1 LAVLIL
7 ALGIGANTAIF
18 SLIHAV
24 MLNPLP
30 YKNPGNLCVLWSD
43 FSKSGGNRRAFSA
56 PGNYF
61 DWRDRSRSFQSLT
74 AYAIANRTFTAL
86 DQPITPLTH
95 EVTANYFDVLGVS
108 AFRGR
113 TFLPGEDQPGH
124 DRVALIS
131 HSLWVSAFGA
141 SDVAIG
147 KTVELDGQ
155 SAQLIGVMPPGFRV
169 PNNGIPVQPDLWIPA
184 SFETLR
190 LERAYRN
197 LVAFGRLKPGVALG
211 QARAELSSIAD
222 QIVRENPLTGN
233 AAGVSVELIR
243 DALTQEFRSTFILL
257 LGAVFVIHLIACAN
271 VANLL
276 LA

>member
-1 LAVLIL
+1 
-7 ALGIGANTAIF
+7 
-18 SLIHAV
+18 
-24 MLNPLP
+24 
-30 YKNPGNLCVLWSD
+30 
-43 FSKSGGNRRAFSA
+43 
-56 PGNYF
+56 
-61 DWRDRSRSFQSLT
+61 
-74 AYAIANRTFTAL
+74 
-86 DQPITPLTH
+86 
-95 EVTANYFDVLGVS
+95 
-108 AFRGR
+108 
-113 TFLPGEDQPGH
+113 
-124 DRVALIS
+124 VALIS

-155 SAQLIGVMPPGFRV
+155 SAQLIGVLPPGFRV

-197 LVAFGRLKPGVALG
+197 LVAFGRLKPGIALG

-243 DALTQEFRSTFILL
+243 DALTQEFRSTFMLL
-257 LGAVFVIHLIACAN
+257 LGAVFVILLIACAN